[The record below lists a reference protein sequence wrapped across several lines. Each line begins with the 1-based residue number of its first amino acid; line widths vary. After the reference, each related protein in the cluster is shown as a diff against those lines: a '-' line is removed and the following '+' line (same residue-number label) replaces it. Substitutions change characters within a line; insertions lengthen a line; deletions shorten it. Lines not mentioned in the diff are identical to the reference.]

1 MSSVSWEGTIVY
13 PPHFQ
18 SSFLSKQWIG
28 LVLGDQNGHSL
39 FSCKSL
45 LLFLLSS
52 VISHHVLI
60 K

>member
-1 MSSVSWEGTIVY
+1 M
-13 PPHFQ
+13 PRLQ
-18 SSFLSKQWIG
+18 SSFLSNQWIG

-45 LLFLLSS
+45 LLFLLNS
-52 VISHHVLI
+52 VISHYVLI

>member
-1 MSSVSWEGTIVY
+1 M
-13 PPHFQ
+13 PRFQ
-18 SSFLSKQWIG
+18 SSFLSNQWIG

-45 LLFLLSS
+45 LLFLLNS
-52 VISHHVLI
+52 VISHYVLI